1 MSHIVNLLNDTAPG
15 APKEHPTM
23 IPPFDNLSRLMGQ
36 EVMAISG
43 QTPAA
48 VDAFFEGKSL

>member
-1 MSHIVNLLNDTAPG
+1 
-15 APKEHPTM
+15 M

>member
-1 MSHIVNLLNDTAPG
+1 
-15 APKEHPTM
+15 M
-23 IPPFDNLSRLMGQ
+23 IPPFDNLSCLMGQ

-48 VDAFFEGKSL
+48 IDALVEGESL